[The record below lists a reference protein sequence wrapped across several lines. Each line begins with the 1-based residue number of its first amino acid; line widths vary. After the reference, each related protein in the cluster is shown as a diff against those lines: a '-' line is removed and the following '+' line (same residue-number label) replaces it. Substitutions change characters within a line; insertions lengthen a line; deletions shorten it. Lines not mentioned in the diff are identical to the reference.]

1 MWTDE
6 RDDPA
11 KLEMVGMGGGAE
23 VIVLGAG
30 MVGVSVALHLQ
41 RRGRDVVLI
50 DRRDA
55 GEETSYG
62 NAGLIQREAVIP
74 YTFPREFGT
83 ILSYA
88 MNHRRD
94 AVYHLSALPRLAP
107 WLFRYWQ
114 NAAPRRVA
122 RSAQALAPLMAQCVA
137 EHDALVAESGAAA
150 QRVVQHSGWLNCFRT
165 EESLHHAIADV
176 HRLDQYDVDYAVL
189 TGGQLRELEPHVSEV
204 IVGAIHFRGS
214 PTSSDP
220 GRLTKAYADLF
231 TRKGGRF
238 RTGDARRLVSEP
250 SGWSVA
256 TETGPM
262 EAREVVVALGPWSG
276 DVFRPL
282 GYDIPLAVKR
292 GYHMH
297 YGVQGNATLNHPVRD
312 ADGGFA
318 LAPMSKGIRLTTGV
332 EFADRDSAPSPV
344 QLARDEPLARELF
357 PLAERLEPEAW
368 MGRRPCLPDMVPV
381 IGKGERHRGL
391 WFAFGHAHHG
401 FTLGPVTG
409 RLLAEIMT
417 GEEPFTEPSYYAAGR
432 FRDRAAL

>member
-1 MWTDE
+1 MTARAD
-6 RDDPA
+6 
-11 KLEMVGMGGGAE
+11 

-41 RRGRDVVLI
+41 ERGRDVVLV
-50 DRRDA
+50 DRRA
-55 GEETSYG
+55 PGEETSYG

-74 YTFPREFGT
+74 YTFPREFGQ

-88 MNHRRD
+88 MNNRRD

-114 NAAPRRVA
+114 NATPERIE
-122 RSAQALAPLMAQCVA
+122 RSMRALGPLMAQCVI
-137 EHDALVAESGAAA
+137 EHDALTAEAGSVAQSL
-150 QRVVQHSGWLNCFRT
+150 VDHSGWLNCWRT
-165 EESLHHAIADV
+165 EQGLQRAIADAD
-176 HRLDQYDVDYAVL
+176 RLKNYSVDYDVL
-189 TGGQLRELEPHVSEV
+189 TGAQLHELEPHVSEA
-204 IVGAIHFRGS
+204 IVGGIHFRGS

-220 GRLTKAYADLF
+220 GLLTKAYADHF
-231 TRKGGRF
+231 TRKGGRLHK
-238 RTGDARRLVSEP
+238 GDARRLASEP
-250 SGWSVA
+250 SGWSIA
-256 TETGPM
+256 AETGSI
-262 EAREVVVALGPWSG
+262 EARDVVLALGPWSD

-282 GYDIPLAVKR
+282 GYKIPLAVKR

-297 YGVQGNATLNHPVRD
+297 YGAQGNATLGHPVRD
-312 ADGGFA
+312 AEGGYA

-332 EFADRDSAPSPV
+332 EFADRDAPPSPV
-344 QLARDEPLARELF
+344 QLTRDEPLAREIF
-357 PLAERLEPEAW
+357 PLAERLDPEPW

-381 IGKGERHRGL
+381 IGNGERHRGL

-417 GEEPFTEPSYYAAGR
+417 GEEPFTDPSPYAASR
-432 FRDRAAL
+432 F

>member
-1 MWTDE
+1 MAM
-6 RDDPA
+6 RA
-11 KLEMVGMGGGAE
+11 N

-41 RRGRDVVLI
+41 QRGRDVLLV
-50 DRRDA
+50 DRRRA

-62 NAGLIQREAVIP
+62 NAGLIQREGVIP

-94 AVYHLSALPRLAP
+94 AVYHLSTLPRIAP
-107 WLFRYWQ
+107 WLFRNWQ
-114 NAAPRRVA
+114 NATPARMD
-122 RSAQALAPLMAQCVA
+122 RSARALAPLMARCVDEHEALIA
-137 EHDALVAESGAAA
+137 EAGDAARALV
-150 QRVVQHSGWLNCFRT
+150 RPNGWIRCLRT
-165 EESLHHAIADV
+165 EESLREKIAEA
-176 HRLDQYDVDYAVL
+176 RRFDQYGIDYAVL
-189 TGGQLRELEPHVSEV
+189 TGAQLRELEPHVSEK
-204 IVGAIHFRGS
+204 IIGAIHFRGS

-220 GRLTKAYADLF
+220 GMLTKAYADLF
-231 TRKGGRF
+231 VRKGGRF
-238 RTGDARRLVSEP
+238 LKGDARRLAQDT
-250 SGWSVA
+250 SGWSLPA
-256 TETGPM
+256 EDGPIS
-262 EAREVVVALGPWSG
+262 AREAVVALGPWSD

-297 YGVQGNATLNHPVRD
+297 YGVRGNATLGHPLHD
-312 ADGGFA
+312 TDGGYA
-318 LAPMSKGIRLTTGV
+318 LVPMSKGIRLTTGV
-332 EFADRDSAPSPV
+332 EFAERDAPPTPI

-357 PLAERLEPEAW
+357 PLGERLEPAPW

-381 IGKGERHRGL
+381 IGRGDRHQGL

-409 RLLAEIMT
+409 RLLAEMMT
-417 GEEPFTEPSYYAAGR
+417 GEAPFTDPSLYAASR
-432 FRDRAAL
+432 FRN